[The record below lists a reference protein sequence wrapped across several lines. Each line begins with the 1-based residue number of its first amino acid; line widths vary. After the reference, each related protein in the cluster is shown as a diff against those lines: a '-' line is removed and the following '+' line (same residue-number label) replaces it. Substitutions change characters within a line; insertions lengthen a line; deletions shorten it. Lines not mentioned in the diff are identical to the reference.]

1 MSLRQFLTTALGT
14 RRAQRTRHLFGSEPL
29 LPAVERLVYREH
41 LVENATGNADDWKA
55 KVNQQVIAGNLDSL
69 KARIDGW
76 CNKQMPLKPGSKHR
90 DSAAFTR
97 QIVIHRGFKII
108 NDTGESNEWYMLHRG
123 QLFKGTRDAIEQRI
137 NQALAR
143 AQYA

>member
-1 MSLRQFLTTALGT
+1 MSLRQFLTTTFSA

-41 LVENATGNADDWKA
+41 LVENATGNTDDWKA
-55 KVNQQVIAGNLDSL
+55 KVNQQVISGDLDSL
-69 KARIDGW
+69 KERIDRW
-76 CNKQMPLKPGSKHR
+76 CDKQVAVKPGSKHFG
-90 DSAAFTR
+90 SAAFTR

-108 NDTGESNEWYMLHRG
+108 NDTGESNGWYMLHRG
-123 QLFKGTRDAIEQRI
+123 QLFKGTRVAIEQRI